1 MDVAANDADADMLQG
16 GFEDEA
22 VPAASNL
29 QSRAGQR
36 SSPFRWLSFQDPY
49 FTLLTSH
56 NVVSSASRMS
66 AFFIISCCDCSY
78 RGAQSFRAVEV
89 EDRAEPS
96 SQGSEEE
103 QEEEKDTGNGDAFN
117 GLGHVK
123 KYSRIATKALDK
135 VEAAARKGAHRRRGS
150 SGALNRCAP
159 L

>member
-1 MDVAANDADADMLQG
+1 MEVAADGADADMLQD
-16 GFEDEA
+16 GFVDEA

-29 QSRAGQR
+29 QSRAQQR
-36 SSPFRWLSFQDPY
+36 SSPLRWRSFQDPY
-49 FTLLTSH
+49 FTLS
-56 NVVSSASRMS
+56 NVISSASRMS
-66 AFFIISCCDCSY
+66 AFCIISCCACSY

-103 QEEEKDTGNGDAFN
+103 QEEKRDTGDRDAFN

-123 KYSRIATKALDK
+123 KYSRIATRALDK

-150 SGALNRCAP
+150 PGALDRCAP